1 MVQKKYFQ
9 ILSHTL
15 FCIAVILVFG
25 NFCRLRPA
33 AYPSMYKEYISG
45 AIVLAAFYANLL
57 LCFPLLFTKNRPLA
71 YCLSSLFLT
80 LLAASSEFALVYPQ
94 IHNLLSMQF
103 ETREVRE
110 YLSNSFFFIFS
121 RDCGFAALAFM
132 LGYIKHLSQLNLSK
146 DMLLMKHHKQ
156 IDIAIN
162 NNALKTINAEDI
174 CLCKQNGNYSVIYM
188 KDGTHYDNYGALAR
202 LYELMDKERVIQV
215 SRNCLVALDAI
226 IEYNERLIKV
236 NIGNNVPPEQIVFP
250 RDRAEELYVKILSF
264 KNEQAIQQAQASA
277 NTQAESS
284 PRKLSGY
291 EKSIYQYIR
300 KHPSCTSAD
309 LQKLTGLSPNSV
321 YRYISVLKQ
330 RGLITH
336 TGSKRTG
343 GYYAVEKEG

>member
-25 NFCRLRPA
+25 NFCRLRPV
-33 AYPSMYKEYISG
+33 AYPSLYKEYING
-45 AIVLAAFYANLL
+45 VIVLAAFYANLL
-57 LCFPLLFTKNRPLA
+57 LCFPLLFTKNKPWA

-80 LLAASSEFALVYPQ
+80 LLATSGEFALVYPQ
-94 IHNLLSMQF
+94 IHNLLSIQF
-103 ETREVRE
+103 ETKEVRKF
-110 YLSNSFFFIFS
+110 LLTSFFFIFT

-146 DMLLMKHHKQ
+146 DILLMKHHKQ
-156 IDIAIN
+156 IDITLN
-162 NNALKTINAEDI
+162 DNVLKPIDAENI

-188 KDGTHYDNYGALAR
+188 KDGTRYDNYGSLSR
-202 LYELMDKERVIQV
+202 LYELMDKVRFLQV
-215 SRNCLVALDAI
+215 SRNCLVSFDAI
-226 IEYNERLIKV
+226 VEYNEQLIKV
-236 NIGNNVPPEQIVFP
+236 NIGNNSPLKQIVLP
-250 RDRAEELYVKILSF
+250 RRHAAELYDKILSN
-264 KNEQAIQQAQASA
+264 KKEQVIQHAQAA
-277 NTQAESS
+277 ACNQIKIS

-300 KHPSCTSAD
+300 KHPSCTSAE

-321 YRYISVLKQ
+321 YRYVSALKQ

-336 TGSKRTG
+336 SGSNKTG
-343 GYYAVEKEG
+343 GYYVVE

>member
-15 FCIAVILVFG
+15 FCIAVVLVFG

-80 LLAASSEFALVYPQ
+80 LLAASGEFALVYPQ
-94 IHNLLSMQF
+94 IHNLLLMQF
-103 ETREVRE
+103 GAKGSLHFEITD
-110 YLSNSFFFIFS
+110 FFFIFM

-146 DMLLMKHHKQ
+146 DILLMKHHKQ
-156 IDIAIN
+156 IDITLN
-162 NNALKTINAEDI
+162 DNALKTINAEDI

-215 SRNCLVALDAI
+215 SRNRLVALDAI
-226 IEYNERLIKV
+226 IEYNEQLIKV
-236 NIGNNVPPEQIVFP
+236 NIGNNVPPEQIVLP
-250 RDRAEELYVKILSF
+250 RDRAQELYEKILSY

-277 NTQAESS
+277 DAQIKSS

-291 EKSIYQYIR
+291 EKIIYQYIR

-321 YRYISVLKQ
+321 YRYVSALKQ

-336 TGSKRTG
+336 TGSNKTG